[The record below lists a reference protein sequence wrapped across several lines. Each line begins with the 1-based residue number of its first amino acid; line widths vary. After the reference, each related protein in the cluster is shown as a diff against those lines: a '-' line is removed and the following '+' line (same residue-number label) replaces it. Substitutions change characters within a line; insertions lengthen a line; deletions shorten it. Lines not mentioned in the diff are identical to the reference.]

1 MNFIIKNFV
10 SYFSISL
17 LSTIIF
23 IWYLKYKSYPGGA
36 VGMAPLLIMLNSL
49 IAITISLIII
59 QIIKIVSKTELS
71 LIKSNWMYT
80 LIYILSLIFYF
91 GSNPYEKH
99 NDEMFKNVDL
109 WSYFCE
115 IISLFFVNG
124 ILLIRKNF
132 A

>member
-1 MNFIIKNFV
+1 MNFILKNFV

-23 IWYLKYKSYPGGA
+23 IWYLKYKGYPGGA
-36 VGMAPLLIMLNSL
+36 VGMAPLLITLNFL
-49 IAITISLIII
+49 IAITISLIIT
-59 QIIKIVSKTELS
+59 QIIKIVSKSELS
-71 LIKSNWMYT
+71 LIKSNWIFT
-80 LIYILSLIFYF
+80 LIYILSLILFF
-91 GSNPYEKH
+91 GSNPFEKH
-99 NDEMFKNVDL
+99 DDEMFENVDL

-115 IISLFFVNG
+115 IISLFFING